1 MGVTVT
7 YKDLPKE
14 EHMYKYYLL
23 SAMIPRHLVA
33 VHEKYHN
40 ICSIYAE
47 YANFLTKP
55 SKKEAKYL
63 LKASSAGYL
72 LSDNSI
78 VYRKGVPEED
88 FYFWL
93 GYHHKFTYGWDDK
106 NNQIAPF
113 SFIYFDFIG
122 HFWNKKEGIKAIL
135 KTLNQHTYSFFDDYL
150 KKQDDYLVVDLN
162 QPGNAYILGYVMKNC
177 PKKLKKVK
185 IIPKNQEK
193 TQKIDEK
200 TKKSD
205 EKAQDLKN
213 DAKKSLFFVKWAKN
227 IVKWVRNVKK
237 WLKTLFTREKHDKLP
252 STIANYLFSTIKPKE
267 MVNFLH
273 QKELL

>member
-1 MGVTVT
+1 MGITVT
-7 YKDLPKE
+7 YEDLPKE

-47 YANFLTKP
+47 YADFLTKP
-55 SKKEAKYL
+55 SKKAVKHL

-72 LSDNSI
+72 LSDNSL

-106 NNQIAPF
+106 NNQIVPF

-122 HFWNKKEGIKAIL
+122 HFWNKKEGIKAVL

-150 KKQDDYLVVDLN
+150 GKRSDYLVVDLN
-162 QPGNAYILGYVMKNC
+162 QPGNAYILGYIMKNC

-185 IIPKNQEK
+185 IIPKIQEK
-193 TQKIDEK
+193 TQKNQEK
-200 TKKSD
+200 PEKSD
-205 EKAQDLKN
+205 EKTQNSQNSTKKPLFVVRWVKNALQGLK
-213 DAKKSLFFVKWAKN
+213 
-227 IVKWVRNVKK
+227 NVKK
-237 WLKTLFTREKHDKLP
+237 WLKKAFTRKKREILP
-252 STIANYLFSTIKPKE
+252 STVANYLFSPMKPKE